1 MPTKS
6 LSTRLYI
13 AHKTVPLSQKQ
24 RQTLVLDSVF
34 FLRYLADDL
43 KIISPFYQDFSTFF
57 EELKNEEVALN
68 HRHFYFLS
76 SAGEFHL
83 RLEQDQV
90 ALDFFVEA
98 PIFFKKQKVIFN
110 FSDELQ
116 KAVGLYGFLRPE
128 REFLENN
135 VEEVALRT
143 FNTPEEIAALPK
155 RKDLNGEVLIDCQ
168 QFFGCNLYYEELLF
182 TSCWVMYISK
192 DYEKVLPLEI
202 FLEAQ
207 QVESLDYFQNSPRKT
222 IKTQLFKD
230 PFLERNPANLNFQK
244 LYAEQLG
251 INQLS
256 LENGVGLLRE
266 PRVEYL
272 KTGDLLQCVQYR
284 NDNFQPEKKSK
295 ATLFITRTINLQT
308 GLKKVQYLK
317 GVLNARAYFPWVDEE
332 RGRMLSYR
340 VLNPERT
347 CDDGLGA
354 YEYFIR
360 QLLEIQL
367 LDENFKNYER
377 VLMLFIPPE
386 SLKDLPIEA
395 LLAKFPE
402 CKVKKRRFSRDLTLN
417 FAKEHQS
424 LTVTFVSYER
434 LELPH
439 KEQLLAQIR

>member
-1 MPTKS
+1 MPTQN

-13 AHKTVPLSQKQ
+13 AHKTVSLSQKQ
-24 RQTLVLDSVF
+24 RQTLLLDSVF
-34 FLRYLADDL
+34 FLRYLGEDVKL
-43 KIISPFYQDFSTFF
+43 ISPFYPDFSTFF
-57 EELKNEEVALN
+57 KDLKNEVVPLN
-68 HRHFYFLS
+68 HRYFYFTS

-98 PIFFKKQKVIFN
+98 EVFFQKQSVILD

-116 KAVGLYGFLRPE
+116 KAVGLYGFLRAE

-135 VEEVALRT
+135 VEDLSLRI
-143 FNTPEEIAALPK
+143 FNTPEELKALPK
-155 RKDLNGEVLIDCQ
+155 RRASDGEILVDCQ
-168 QFFGCNLYYEELLF
+168 QFYGCNLYYEELLF
-182 TSCWVMYISK
+182 TSCWLMYISK

-207 QVESLDYFQNSPRKT
+207 QIEKLDYFENSPRET

-230 PFLERNPANLNFQK
+230 PFSEKNPANLKFQK

-295 ATLFITRTINLQT
+295 ATLFITRTVDLQT
-308 GLKKVQYLK
+308 GLQRVQYLK

-347 CDDGLGA
+347 CDEGLAA

-377 VLMLFIPPE
+377 VLMLFVPPE
-386 SLKDLPIEA
+386 TLKNLPLATLI
-395 LLAKFPE
+395 AKFPE
-402 CKVKKRRFSRDLTLN
+402 CKIKKRRFSKDLTFL
-417 FAKEHQS
+417 FEKGKQR

-439 KEQLLAQIR
+439 KEQLLTQIR